1 MLKLNPNH
9 KKMLLSF
16 PSILKQNYVHIKDH
30 HYQEKTTPGWS

>member
-9 KKMLLSF
+9 KKNAAF
-16 PSILKQNYVHIKDH
+16 PSILKQNYAHIKDH